1 MVQRDRSLRDQQ
13 LQHRNQETKTKMHTL
28 PIVNFNDLVDT
39 IYATARLAD
48 LKALVK
54 RNPGNKE
61 VREAY
66 ENADAALFDPLFK
79 APSGDWLRPF

>member
-1 MVQRDRSLRDQQ
+1 MQ
-13 LQHRNQETKTKMHTL
+13 TL
-28 PIVNFNDLVDT
+28 AIINFNALLDP

-54 RNPGNKE
+54 LYPGNKE

-66 ENADAALFDPLFK
+66 ENADAALFDPLFN
-79 APSGDWLRPF
+79 GTVQ